1 MQQFFKADT
10 GRHTEALANTATQGF
25 VSREIFKKLLLIG
38 LFCSATGFLINIS
51 ILSIPHIVTIMT
63 ALLFA
68 YLSLLLLLSDRI
80 GLHINMR
87 LAFIGILTAN
97 FIELPF
103 DDGGML
109 WSITLPPIAFA
120 AFGKQE
126 GFAWSAGN
134 FTLMLVWLIW
144 DSISAAHFSNAAITN
159 ITLTYMVITL
169 VSYFYTSHID
179 RTHQL
184 ILQHIREQERLE
196 IAQTLSGG
204 IAHLINNEMQAI
216 IGNAS
221 LLKMQLHE
229 PSQLE
234 KTTHIIESAFQSS
247 SHANKLLAYAEHAP
261 EYMQD
266 HDLTHMLRA
275 LSEIWPNQLP
285 DGIQL
290 RLQLPEQLPTCHC
303 DSKQIQHVLNILFE
317 NATEACQPKGLIEL
331 QASTAYLQTDL
342 PTRQLKKGHYIKMSI
357 RDDGTGIKSSELDKI
372 FEPFFST
379 KFTGRGLGLPAA
391 HGIIKRHGG
400 KLHVHSSEG
409 KGAVFTVFLPV
420 LPPA

>member
-10 GRHTEALANTATQGF
+10 DRHDDALENTATQGF
-25 VSREIFKKLLLIG
+25 VSREIFKTLLLIG
-38 LFCSATGFLINIS
+38 LFCSATGFLMD
-51 ILSIPHIVTIMT
+51 LSIQSMPRIVTIMT

-68 YLSLLLLLSDRI
+68 YLSCLLLLSDRI

-87 LAFIGILTAN
+87 LAFTGLLVVS
-97 FIELPF
+97 FLELIF
-103 DDGGML
+103 DESGML
-109 WSITLPPIAFA
+109 WSITLPPVAFA
-120 AFGKQE
+120 AFGKKE

-134 FTLMLVWLIW
+134 FTLIVAWLIW
-144 DSISAAHFSNAAITN
+144 DSISASHFSSTAITN
-159 ITLTYMVITL
+159 ITLTYILITL

-179 RTHQL
+179 RTHHL
-184 ILQHIREQERLE
+184 ILQHTREQERLE

-216 IGNAS
+216 IGSAS

-229 PSQLE
+229 PDHRQ
-234 KTTHIIESAFQSS
+234 KTKNIIDSAFKSS
-247 SHANKLLAYAEHAP
+247 SHANQLLAYAEHTP

-266 HDLTHMLRA
+266 HDLTHMLRS
-275 LSEIWPNQLP
+275 LSETWLNQLP
-285 DGIQL
+285 EGIQL
-290 RLQLPEQLPTCHC
+290 QLQLPEQLPTCHC
-303 DSKQIQHVLNILFE
+303 DSKQIQNALNILFE

-342 PTRQLKKGHYIKMSI
+342 PMRQLKKGHYIKISI
-357 RDDGTGIKSSELDKI
+357 RDDGMGIKSSELDKI

-400 KLHVHSSEG
+400 ELHVHSSEG

-420 LPPA
+420 PPPA